1 MFHEW
6 QWVDENNRIL
16 IFTVTTTDEGIIFDV
31 FDELGESS
39 ILTEAM
45 TVGEW
50 IDWMIQRD
58 EERNM
63 A

>member
-1 MFHEW
+1 MLHEW
-6 QWVDENNRIL
+6 QWVDEDNRIL
-16 IFTVTTTDEGIIFDV
+16 ILTVTTTDEGIIFDV
-31 FDELGESS
+31 FDELGEQS
-39 ILTEAM
+39 ILTEGM